1 MTDIYNIFSVSD
13 ALNNDDMAKRFTDTE
28 KFKSKFVRSLK
39 APYKLLWE
47 YILCDCNHAGIWIVD
62 FEAARM
68 FLGKDVRIIE
78 SKALEVFNE
87 DEKHVIPIDD
97 GDKWFIVGFI
107 EFQYGDLNP
116 KNRVHASVIKMLER
130 YGLWRDG
137 HINLEIDNVPSRK
150 IPKLEES
157 NDLGTL
163 ILDKKPEGYE
173 RFSFDFIGEI
183 FLIPFYTW
191 LEHKRARREKYK
203 TQTSLEKAYKRMLNL
218 CGSDPIV
225 AQKVV
230 DQAIANNWAGLYAL
244 NEKNKDNNTSSSGG
258 IKDYGEWKR

>member
-1 MTDIYNIFSVSD
+1 MTGIYNIFSVHD
-13 ALNNDDMAKRFTDTE
+13 ALNNDDMAKRLTDTE

-68 FLGKDVRIIE
+68 YLGKDIRVLE
-78 SKALEVFNE
+78 KQALEAFNKE
-87 DEKHVIPIDD
+87 EKHVIPIDD
-97 GDKWFIVGFI
+97 GEKWFIVGFI
-107 EFQYGDLNP
+107 EFQYGALNP

-130 YGLWRDG
+130 YGLWHDG
-137 HINLEIDNVPSRK
+137 HIDLEMNNVPARK
-150 IPKLEES
+150 IPKLEGS
-157 NDLGTL
+157 DDLEAL
-163 ILDKKPEGYE
+163 VIEKKPASYE
-173 RFSFDFIGEI
+173 HFNFDFVSYD
-183 FLIPFYTW
+183 FKVPFYTW
-191 LEHKRARREKYK
+191 LEHKRSRREKYK

-218 CGSDPIV
+218 SGSVPSQ

-244 NEKNKDNNTSSSGG
+244 NDKASENVSSTGG
-258 IKDYGEWKR
+258 VKDYGEWKR